1 MIEYET
7 NKKVIVAGFTKET
20 AKALKALGFK
30 IEKSQTSRD
39 SDIARFDP
47 KTRSDTTPDLNIYT
61 PKDKYN
67 RLSFQAI
74 LHSSVF
80 SWENQSQAIDRM
92 IETAKKLIELLE
104 KLKEI

>member
-1 MIEYET
+1 MIGYET

-30 IEKSQTSRD
+30 IEKPLTSRD
-39 SDIARFDP
+39 SDIASFDP
-47 KTRSDTTPDLNIYT
+47 KTRSDTTPDLTIYT
-61 PKDKYN
+61 PKDKYDT
-67 RLSFQAI
+67 LTFQAI
-74 LHSSVF
+74 MHSSVF